1 MDNTDWLNSSTAQAL
16 VTEATTAMVKRYRI
30 GCGAAKRLVEES
42 FMNDPRLRQL
52 FDAHASAPLVKRT
65 RIFQQALTNAKRQA
79 YHELRRYTSD
89 SKHQSML
96 LSQIENANTSN
107 PEEIRRL
114 ALELAYTHA
123 STRERFHHR
132 EEFYRT
138 LLVLLGKPRTILDV
152 GCGLNPLLHPLDK
165 PSPLTLYVGADKD
178 PNAIAAVGAY
188 ARSLK
193 ERRLM
198 AVKWNISEGWKRLI
212 SISGISEFDVAY
224 LFKLVP
230 VIQRQSP
237 ELLRI
242 LSDTPA
248 RLLVVTGSRV
258 ALAKRQSIERR
269 EHSVLLR
276 FSAAAG
282 RQVRDEFSVGE
293 EFGFVLN
300 KRET

>member
-1 MDNTDWLNSSTAQAL
+1 M
-16 VTEATTAMVKRYRI
+16 
-30 GCGAAKRLVEES
+30 
-42 FMNDPRLRQL
+42 
-52 FDAHASAPLVKRT
+52 KRT